1 MSENFDFLKN
11 PFHGLNQEEIS
22 QIQNRCKEIAKM
34 LFDNYCIKCGDAVF
48 RFAEIEFYYYDQ
60 TWFNKEWNEVTYPRI
75 CEAGDI
81 YYHLSGMD
89 ICFKS
94 NLPNDFKKKKIGTGG
109 GILIR
114 SIWEKADKGNKNITV
129 GPLTCVNKILNA
141 CKGKQMPKLEKLP
154 ISEQIDLEPEAI
166 YRYLGKN
173 DFNNISNSTNKDG
186 KLKLAFYA
194 FSDDKDSWDH
204 ARSSYYD
211 GRLNINETN
220 NI

>member
-34 LFDNYCIKCGDAVF
+34 LFDNYCIKCGDTVF

-154 ISEQIDLEPEAI
+154 ISEQINLEPEAI

-211 GRLNINETN
+211 SRLNIND
-220 NI
+220 

>member
-1 MSENFDFLKN
+1 MEDIKKVLEN
-11 PFHGLNQEEIS
+11 PFETLEGNTEKF
-22 QIQNRCKEIAKM
+22 QNECSIIAEK
-34 LFDNYCIKCGDAVF
+34 LFSKYCIKCGNEKVF
-48 RFAEIEFYYYDQ
+48 YFAEIEFYYYDQ
-60 TWFNKEWNEVTYPRI
+60 TWFNKELNEVTYPRI

-81 YYHLSGMD
+81 FYHLSGID

-114 SIWEKADKGNKNITV
+114 SIWEKDDKGSKIITV
-129 GPLTCVNKILNA
+129 GPLTCMDKILNA

-154 ISEQIDLEPEAI
+154 ISEQIDLKPVAT

-173 DFNNISNSTNKDG
+173 DFDNISKGTNKDG
-186 KLKLAFYA
+186 KLKLAFY
-194 FSDDKDSWDH
+194 DKRNKDLWDH

-211 GRLNINETN
+211 NRLYLKEINKK
-220 NI
+220 